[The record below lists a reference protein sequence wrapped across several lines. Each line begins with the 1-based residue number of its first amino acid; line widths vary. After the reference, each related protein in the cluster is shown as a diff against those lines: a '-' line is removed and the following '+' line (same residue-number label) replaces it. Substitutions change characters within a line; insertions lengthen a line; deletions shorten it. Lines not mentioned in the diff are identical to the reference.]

1 MNWSKEQKWAIEKSG
16 SNILVSASAGSGK
29 TTVLVERIINKVVNK
44 KVDIDKLLVVTF
56 TNAAASEMKQRLLDA
71 IYKKIDEN
79 PNDQYLQKQI
89 LLLNRAHIS
98 TIHSF
103 CLDVIRNNF
112 FELGISANF
121 RVADTV
127 EIQIMKQEVI
137 EDIFEEKY
145 ENQDEKFLN
154 LLDLYTSYKSDD
166 PLKEIILK
174 IFEFSRCVP
183 FPEKWLD
190 EKVENFNIQEKDFA
204 ETIWGKLILEKS
216 KELKND
222 MLINL
227 ENARK
232 LVENNVELVD
242 CYSQIVQDYDE
253 IEKINIDSWDNLY
266 LGVNSKEF
274 EDWSRKKKMD
284 EASKELKDK
293 AKKARDEAK
302 SIFNKE
308 LRPLLTCNS
317 EDAIQDIK
325 NMYPILKSLKEL
337 VLEFEE
343 EFTKRKM
350 EKNIIDFS
358 DIEHLALK
366 LLVNEDGTKT
376 NIAQKYDFEEVL
388 IDEYQDSNLVQENI
402 LKSVSNGKNIFM
414 VGDVKQSIYRFRQAR
429 PDLFLDKY
437 SKYKKS
443 LDDEVE
449 VKEDTKIQLY
459 NNYRSRKEILD
470 LTNQIFEN
478 IMSKSLGE
486 MDYTEEE
493 YLNFSGTFEI
503 AKIDCMPELNIIET
517 KEINDEESEEDD
529 NEDDEEKEILEKSVL
544 EARFVAKRIKELI
557 LQGIKYRD
565 IAILLRSTSM
575 EAPIYEKEL
584 IEQGIPVFSDT
595 ASEFLESIE
604 INTILSFLKI
614 IDNPLQDI
622 PLVAVLRSPIFGFT
636 ENELV
641 QIRLNGEN
649 VPFYKALEKTNTEKV
664 NNFLRVLEELK
675 KAERE
680 LPLDELIWKIYSDT
694 GYYHYVRLMPNG
706 KLRQANLKK
715 MFEKAKDYEKISFKG
730 LFNFIT
736 FIEKVASKSNM
747 TEAKIIGE
755 NENVVRL
762 MSIHKSKGLE
772 FPVVFLCGVDKK
784 INLQDMKEKIM
795 LDQEL
800 GFGVN
805 LVNKENEYLTLSKEA
820 IKLKIKNEAISED
833 MRVLYVA
840 LTRAKDKLII
850 IGADKEVEKSLENKK
865 MEIEKYKSD
874 QNKKMSPKLTQKYI
888 KFLDWIELVYLYNPS
903 INLKMEII
911 DKSILGKYEPKE
923 NISNNIDLSNI
934 KINKEKYKKV
944 DELLNWKYKYD
955 ALVEAPSKTSV
966 TALKEENSLNAKE
979 NTRISKFNMENNL
992 KDNIKLDEFNIED
1005 DLKNNII
1012 LNEFNVEKNQNEI
1025 KGARLGTLIH
1035 LALQKVDSSNNDVN
1049 KLIENLKIS
1058 KEEKE
1063 ALEKNKSILE
1073 NYIKSEI
1080 FMNLKNAKEIYK
1092 ETPFY
1097 MNIPYKDTNENVLV
1111 QGVIDLYYIDEQE
1124 NITLVDY
1131 KTDRNVDENELIE
1144 RYEFQLDLYK
1154 QAIEKSL
1161 NKKVSKAYIYS
1172 TYLNKAIS
1180 V

>member
-1 MNWSKEQKWAIEKSG
+1 MDWSKEQKQAIEKSG
-16 SNILVSASAGSGK
+16 ANILVSASAGSGK

-44 KVDIDKLLVVTF
+44 KIDIDKLLVVTF

-79 PNDQYLQKQI
+79 PNDTYLQKQI

-121 RVADTV
+121 RVADTA

-166 PLKEIILK
+166 PLKGIILN
-174 IFEFSRCVP
+174 IYEFSRCVP

-190 EKVENFNIQEKDFA
+190 EKVEMFNVKEENFAK
-204 ETIWGKLILEKS
+204 TIWGKLIIEKA
-216 KELKND
+216 KELKKD
-222 MLINL
+222 ILINL
-227 ENARK
+227 EKARK
-232 LVENNVELVD
+232 IVENNVEIVD
-242 CYSQIVQDYDE
+242 CYTQVVQDYDE
-253 IEKINIDSWDNLY
+253 IEKINFDVWDNLY
-266 LGVNSKEF
+266 SGVSSKKF
-274 EDWSRKKKMD
+274 EEWSRKQKME
-284 EASKELKDK
+284 EASKELKDR
-293 AKKARDEAK
+293 AKKARDDAK

-308 LRPLLTCNS
+308 LKGLVTCS
-317 EDAIQDIK
+317 SKDAIEDIK
-325 NMYPILKSLKEL
+325 SMYPILVSLKEL
-337 VLEFEE
+337 VLEFEK
-343 EFTKRKM
+343 EFTKRKL

-358 DIEHLALK
+358 DIEHLALN

-376 NIAQKYDFEEVL
+376 NIAKKYDFEEVL
-388 IDEYQDSNLVQENI
+388 IDEYQDSNLVQESI

-437 SKYKKS
+437 SKYKKA
-443 LDDEVE
+443 DDETC

-470 LTNQIFEN
+470 LTNHIFEN
-478 IMSKSLGE
+478 IMSKTLGE

-493 YLNFSGTFEI
+493 YLNFSGSFETP
-503 AKIDCMPELNIIET
+503 KIDCVPELCVIET
-517 KEINDEESEEDD
+517 IEKKSDDIEDSNVENNKET
-529 NEDDEEKEILEKSVL
+529 DDEEEVLEKSVL
-544 EARFVAKRIKELI
+544 EARLVAKKIKEL
-557 LQGIKYRD
+557 LEQGIKYKD

-575 EAPIYEKEL
+575 ETPIYEKEL

-641 QIRLNGEN
+641 QIRLNEEN
-649 VPFYKALEKTNTEKV
+649 VPFYKALVKTDTEKV
-664 NNFLRVLEELK
+664 KNFLRVLEELK
-675 KAERE
+675 RAERV

-715 MFEKAKDYEKISFKG
+715 LFEKAKDYEKISFKG

-736 FIEKVASKSNM
+736 FIEKVASKSSLA
-747 TEAKIIGE
+747 EAKTIGE
-755 NENVVRL
+755 NEDVVRL

-784 INLQDMKEKIM
+784 INLQDIKEKII

-805 LVNKENEYLTLSKEA
+805 FINKENEYSTLSKEA
-820 IKLKIKNEAISED
+820 IKLKAKNEAISED

-850 IGADKEVEKSLENKK
+850 IGADKKIEKSLENKK
-865 MEIEKYKSD
+865 IEIEKYKSD
-874 QNKKMSPKLTQKYI
+874 KVKKISPKLTQKYI
-888 KFLDWIELVYLYNPS
+888 RYLDWIELVYLYNPEV
-903 INLKMEII
+903 NLKMEII
-911 DKSILGKYEPKE
+911 DKSTLGKYEPKE
-923 NISNNIDLSNI
+923 KISNSIDLSNI
-934 KINKEKYKKV
+934 KIDDEKYKKV
-944 DELLNWKYKYD
+944 DALLNWKYDYND
-955 ALVEAPSKTSV
+955 LVEAPSKTSV
-966 TALKEENSLNAKE
+966 TALKEQNLKENESEIFNNSKESIKLKEFNTDENSE
-979 NTRISKFNMENNL
+979 
-992 KDNIKLDEFNIED
+992 
-1005 DLKNNII
+1005 
-1012 LNEFNVEKNQNEI
+1012 EI
-1025 KGARLGTLIH
+1025 KGAKLGTLIH
-1035 LALQKVDSSNNDVN
+1035 LALQKIDASNDDVN

-1080 FMNLKNAKEIYK
+1080 FVNLKNAKEIYK

-1097 MNIPYKDTNENVLV
+1097 MNIPYKDTKENVLM
-1111 QGVIDLYYIDEQE
+1111 QGVIDLYYIDEKG

-1131 KTDRNVDENELIE
+1131 KTDKNVDENELIK
-1144 RYEFQLDLYK
+1144 RYKLQLELYK
-1154 QAIEKSL
+1154 KAIEKAL
-1161 NKKVSKAYIYS
+1161 NKKVSKVYIYS
-1172 TYLNKAIS
+1172 TYLNKSIS
-1180 V
+1180 IED